1 MGVEDDALRDDHKA
15 LPNETISAER
25 AAAGAI
31 DVEAKVTVYVVLAC
45 AIAASGG
52 VLFGKQAANC
62 DVDNL
67 ACDVPACLPCPSEWL
82 HI

>member
-1 MGVEDDALRDDHKA
+1 MGVEAEASRDDHKA
-15 LPNETISAER
+15 LPNEAISAER

-52 VLFGKQAANC
+52 VLFGEQAANAN
-62 DVDNL
+62 VDDH
-67 ACDVPACLPCPSEWL
+67 ACDLPACLPCPPE
-82 HI
+82 